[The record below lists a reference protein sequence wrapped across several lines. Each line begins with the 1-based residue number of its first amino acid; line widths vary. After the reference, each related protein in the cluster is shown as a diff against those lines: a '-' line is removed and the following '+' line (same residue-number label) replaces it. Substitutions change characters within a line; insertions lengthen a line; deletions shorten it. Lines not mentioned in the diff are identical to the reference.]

1 MQIRKEATKMTAAMA
16 RFTTTITNK
25 RRKIIGGGRPAGRGV
40 KRPGGRRPKR
50 KGAKPIFGR
59 A

>member
-1 MQIRKEATKMTAAMA
+1 MTAAMA
-16 RFTTTITNK
+16 RYI
-25 RRKIIGGGRPAGRGV
+25 GV
-40 KRPGGRRPKR
+40 KRIKQKRLPGRKRQKPGGRRPKR